1 MIAHYL
7 ALNLLFTVDASLS
20 QFWKRSELH
29 GQEIA
34 SFFHG
39 TTETLYDG
47 KTYVLPEKPPRRLL
61 WNVDHNEVT
70 IRATT
75 NVTFSAA
82 RGGLKTDGECS
93 VMFMDG
99 REGLKNFNQ

>member
-20 QFWKRSELH
+20 HFWKRSELNSLN
-29 GQEIA
+29 ID
-34 SFFHG
+34 SFFYG
-39 TTETLYDG
+39 TTDTLYDG
-47 KTYVLPEKPPRRLL
+47 ETYVLPEKPPRRLL